1 MRLPHFST
9 ASWIWLSS
17 LAALAIAIAWLIWP
31 RAAAVEFA
39 TIDQGEVRRELEEE
53 GRVRIRDVFTLTAP
67 VGGLLQRIELQVGDR
82 VEARDV
88 VATIAPAA
96 PVLLDARTEK
106 EANAAITAARSALA
120 LAEADAEL
128 ARSEQE
134 RFLALFERGFA
145 SKAALDRSRT
155 ALSSANA
162 MVNQR
167 KADLQRA
174 IAVVSRPASISRN
187 VSVRSPSSGR
197 VLQILQES
205 EATVAPG
212 APLLEIGDPAK
223 IEIVAEYLSQDAVLM
238 REGACAIVQSSSG
251 SPMAARVEVVEPY
264 ARTKISALGVE
275 EQRVNVVLS
284 LEEEAAARARLGHGY
299 RVDVRVVLFEQKDAL
314 RAPTDA
320 LVRNGDGGWAVFRI
334 VDGRARLTPVSIG
347 EGDDRFRVIQE
358 GLSLGDRVVLFPGD
372 ALKDGDRVRGVE

>member
-1 MRLPHFST
+1 LRLPHFST

-334 VDGRARLTPVSIG
+334 VDGRVRLTPVSIG